1 MLSLIFKFRL
11 AHVQRA
17 LAEAFSA
24 APRLG
29 AELVRK
35 AIEMQSTEVCLPS
48 KSVS

>member
-1 MLSLIFKFRL
+1 MLSLMIQSSEL

-29 AELVRK
+29 AELVQK
-35 AIEMQSTEVCLPS
+35 AIEMQSTEV
-48 KSVS
+48 